1 MPGSTTS
8 LFPDINVWVALTY
21 EGHAH
26 HRTAARWFATLRP
39 DVSLVFCRLTQ
50 LGLLRLLTTAA
61 VMGDEVMTQPQ
72 AWAAYDQWRQDSRVE
87 LADEPAEIEARF
99 RTLTRL
105 RQPAARDW
113 ADSYLA
119 AFATVGQLTLVTFDR
134 GLRAKAKSAVSRGMR
149 SCGRPKAGWP
159 IWGLSAG
166 SKALLMP

>member
-1 MPGSTTS
+1 MPASTTS

-26 HRTAARWFATLRP
+26 HQTTAAWFATLTP

-50 LGLLRLLTTAA
+50 LGLLRLLTTEA

-72 AWAAYDQWRQDSRVE
+72 AWDVYDRWQQDPRVE
-87 LADEPAEIEARF
+87 FQDEPTDIEARF
-99 RTLTRL
+99 RALTRL
-105 RQPAARDW
+105 RQPATKDW

-134 GLRAKAKSAVSRGMR
+134 RLRAKAKSTIVLG
-149 SCGRPKAGWP
+149 
-159 IWGLSAG
+159 
-166 SKALLMP
+166 